1 MGSNPHESPWVRE
14 RYLRL
19 YGIFGNSPFSTQ
31 GAAQELGGED
41 VRTVRVFISEMNRA
55 GLIEK
60 EKDPADGR
68 RVLYRFLPAA
78 DSIRYGTSS
87 GENPKR
93 RHIRPSSTAGRRP
106 PAPVDEFDGL
116 SDADRDLIYQAET
129 LDLMAAFRVRTL
141 EDLHDFFLL
150 LAVGK
155 LMNMVERSGYE
166 VDITALDLLE
176 GADAPL
182 EELIGVAVKAGL
194 PAVFRSAWGHG
205 ELQVFCSRISQR
217 LAGREETDFTP
228 DSFLEDNLPAFVNQF
243 LSSGR
248 YDLDRYFDLDLFLHF
263 YATCYPT
270 VRDALPHAPP
280 ELQDLLVRLV
290 NPRPGESVCDPA
302 GCDCIPLL
310 RACRHVWEQEGDN
323 PEPSLFYGQI
333 FVHDPDAPPARSL
346 WYRLCA
352 SCLILC
358 STPGI
363 GVTTGN
369 ALLATPFRDLTDLQ
383 EPTFDCV
390 ISVPPWNLG
399 GYGKERLKKTDAWWR
414 RFSWGV
420 PSGRSADWAF
430 VQVAISLAGEQGRL
444 GVVVDRSALNREG
457 EDEKI
462 RAAIIEDNLI
472 DCVILLPEQICTKA
486 QFQTCNDQC
495 AILLLRKG
503 RRLAT
508 GPHDPGEIFFINAQ
522 ELHEGREDGP
532 SLRRL
537 TGIDRILSTYG
548 RSIEREHFSRRV
560 SLEEVRASANS
571 LDPERYVPGEDGSG
585 YACAALRDLVLDAAW
600 GVSTGSVTGRR
611 VQVVHAGD
619 IDPDGKIIPS
629 SIRRETVDSVT
640 PDDARLAK
648 GDILVSLRNGLIEKV
663 ALYEGA
669 SAPLYHH
676 QGLLRLRP
684 DPRKVLA
691 PYLLSLLRI
700 LKDTRRFQNTD
711 RDSLLR
717 ETLDLA
723 IVVPS
728 HSRQAQILQ
737 TLMHNPGM
745 QSFIAG
751 LLTTANRSPEIG

>member
-1 MGSNPHESPWVRE
+1 
-14 RYLRL
+14 
-19 YGIFGNSPFSTQ
+19 
-31 GAAQELGGED
+31 
-41 VRTVRVFISEMNRA
+41 
-55 GLIEK
+55 
-60 EKDPADGR
+60 
-68 RVLYRFLPAA
+68 
-78 DSIRYGTSS
+78 
-87 GENPKR
+87 
-93 RHIRPSSTAGRRP
+93 
-106 PAPVDEFDGL
+106 
-116 SDADRDLIYQAET
+116 
-129 LDLMAAFRVRTL
+129 MAAV
-141 EDLHDFFLL
+141 LL
-150 LAVGK
+150 
-155 LMNMVERSGYE
+155 
-166 VDITALDLLE
+166 
-176 GADAPL
+176 
-182 EELIGVAVKAGL
+182 
-194 PAVFRSAWGHG
+194 
-205 ELQVFCSRISQR
+205 
-217 LAGREETDFTP
+217 
-228 DSFLEDNLPAFVNQF
+228 
-243 LSSGR
+243 
-248 YDLDRYFDLDLFLHF
+248 
-263 YATCYPT
+263 
-270 VRDALPHAPP
+270 
-280 ELQDLLVRLV
+280 
-290 NPRPGESVCDPA
+290 
-302 GCDCIPLL
+302 
-310 RACRHVWEQEGDN
+310 
-323 PEPSLFYGQI
+323 
-333 FVHDPDAPPARSL
+333 
-346 WYRLCA
+346 
-352 SCLILC
+352 
-358 STPGI
+358 
-363 GVTTGN
+363 
-369 ALLATPFRDLTDLQ
+369 
-383 EPTFDCV
+383 
-390 ISVPPWNLG
+390 
-399 GYGKERLKKTDAWWR
+399 
-414 RFSWGV
+414 GV
-420 PSGRSADWAF
+420 PSGSADWA
-430 VQVAISLAGEQGRL
+430 SCRSPSRWRGQGRL
-444 GVVVDRSALNREG
+444 GVVVDQSTLNRRVRR
-457 EDEKI
+457 KI
-462 RAAIIEDNLI
+462 RAAIGEDNLI
-472 DCVILLPEQICTKA
+472 DCVILLPEQICRRSSDLTTVCDSSPA
-486 QFQTCNDQC
+486 
-495 AILLLRKG
+495 G